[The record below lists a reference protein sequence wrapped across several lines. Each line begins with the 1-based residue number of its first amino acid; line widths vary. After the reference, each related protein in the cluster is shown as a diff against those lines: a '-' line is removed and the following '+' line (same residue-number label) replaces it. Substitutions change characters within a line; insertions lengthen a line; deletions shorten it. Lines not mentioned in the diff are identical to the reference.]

1 MATKQRV
8 SLAQRFKRLQRAEK
22 SKWNKFTWSGLLIIL
37 VGLILIFVGISLRT
51 GGSTN
56 WGFAAMGIGGLVVLG
71 GIIRTLIGVI
81 NPSSP
86 EELIPYEQ
94 QEELESERAREA
106 RLETQ
111 IFEPEQQPE

>member
-8 SLAQRFKRLQRAEK
+8 GLAQRFRRLQRAEK

-51 GGSTN
+51 GGDAN
-56 WGFAAMGIGGLVVLG
+56 LGFVAMGVGVLVVLG

-86 EELIPYEQ
+86 EELIPYEEQ
-94 QEELESERAREA
+94 DQREA
-106 RLETQ
+106 AGIEEPKLDEQ
-111 IFEPEQQPE
+111 LFEDRSRE